1 MSAGEG
7 GGVLWVRS
15 MASRGG
21 ELVKSVGS
29 GRMTLYMV
37 LACVWVALGVFGGI
51 SEARMLSCSR

>member
-1 MSAGEG
+1 M
-7 GGVLWVRS
+7 LWVRS